1 MPAESVLITAIP
13 AAFVLLIAIGVVVRW
28 VRAPRGVRSR
38 LRHAFGPI
46 AGAGETYQQLHTG
59 QRGLQESIIESV
71 QEQEIG
77 GAEQEDGDTTPRT
90 PPRGIRLTGDRS

>member
-1 MPAESVLITAIP
+1 MPSESMLLIAIP
-13 AAFVLLIAIGVVVRW
+13 MLFALVIAIGVVVRW
-28 VRAPRGVRSR
+28 IRAPRGVRSR

-71 QEQEIG
+71 QEQEHNAG
-77 GAEQEDGDTTPRT
+77 GVEREDEGR
-90 PPRGIRLTGDRS
+90 

>member
-1 MPAESVLITAIP
+1 MPVETTFITAIP
-13 AAFVLLIAIGVVVRW
+13 VLFVLVIAIGVVVRW

-71 QEQEIG
+71 QEQEHNAG
-77 GAEQEDGDTTPRT
+77 GATHEDAAARERDGR
-90 PPRGIRLTGDRS
+90 

>member
-1 MPAESVLITAIP
+1 MPFESIIVAAIP
-13 AAFVLLIAIGVVVRW
+13 AAFVLVIAVGVVVRW

-46 AGAGETYQQLHTG
+46 AAAGETYQHLHTG

-77 GAEQEDGDTTPRT
+77 GAEQADGDTTPGT
-90 PPRGIRLTGDRS
+90 SPR

>member
-1 MPAESVLITAIP
+1 LPVETILLTAIP
-13 AAFVLLIAIGVVVRW
+13 AAFVLVIAIGVVVRW

-71 QEQEIG
+71 QEQEHKAG
-77 GAEQEDGDTTPRT
+77 GAEREDEGR
-90 PPRGIRLTGDRS
+90 